1 MDERKLLIADDSELN
16 RAILVSVLE
25 KNFDILEAADGK
37 EAIATLAAHE
47 GNIAALLLDVVMPE
61 ADGFE
66 VLEEMNRRG
75 WIDEI
80 PTIMISV
87 ETGGSYIDR
96 AFQLGAADYVS
107 RPFVPNMIRRRVI
120 NAILLHTKTRKLTGL
135 IADRFYRRERNT
147 DILAAILGYAVE
159 FRSGERGTHMTNV
172 SRITGLLLHRL
183 LERTDRCPIGPED
196 IETVCIASSLHDIG
210 KLLIPEGILT
220 KPTALTP
227 DEFGI
232 VKQHTRLGAK
242 IISDLPIYQ
251 NETIIKYA
259 LEICRW
265 HHERWNGEGYP
276 DGLKGE
282 DIPIAAQVV
291 SLADAYDALT
301 SKRCYKEALSH
312 EKSLEMIRGGE
323 CGSFNPLL
331 LECLTECGAQLHAE
345 LSIASD
351 TGSQLHRLA
360 DAQHISDA
368 LLRENALPGQ
378 NHIVQ
383 SLSRLQQ
390 KGRFFNQSVRC
401 IQFDYDVATGH
412 LSFSAWAAE
421 HMGVPKDLLL
431 PDEVEEIGFPLADIA
446 RIQKALRATS
456 AEHPYTELS
465 MLLPVDGE
473 LRWHH
478 VRLCSLW
485 SDDSVPAYIGAV
497 GQADPAE
504 QFFDYHYDL
513 YHDVLTN
520 AYNRRFFEKQ
530 LRKLVEVD
538 AIAMLDL
545 DQFKQI
551 NDVYG
556 HQAGD
561 DALRILV
568 SAVTACVRNRND
580 ALVRYGGDEFLLIF
594 PHIPEHVFIK
604 RLEQI
609 RATVQALHMIEYPDL
624 HLTVSIGGVYG
635 ACPLDPG
642 IRQADKLLYQAKEC
656 RNKCITAAFSA
667 EEAEKTKP
675 NQESDKL

>member
-1 MDERKLLIADDSELN
+1 MSA
-16 RAILVSVLE
+16 
-25 KNFDILEAADGK
+25 G
-37 EAIATLAAHE
+37 T
-47 GNIAALLLDVVMPE
+47 
-61 ADGFE
+61 
-66 VLEEMNRRG
+66 
-75 WIDEI
+75 
-80 PTIMISV
+80 
-87 ETGGSYIDR
+87 
-96 AFQLGAADYVS
+96 GAA
-107 RPFVPNMIRRRVI
+107 
-120 NAILLHTKTRKLTGL
+120 TRTG
-135 IADRFYRRERNT
+135 
-147 DILAAILGYAVE
+147 
-159 FRSGERGTHMTNV
+159 
-172 SRITGLLLHRL
+172 
-183 LERTDRCPIGPED
+183 
-196 IETVCIASSLHDIG
+196 
-210 KLLIPEGILT
+210 
-220 KPTALTP
+220 
-227 DEFGI
+227 
-232 VKQHTRLGAK
+232 
-242 IISDLPIYQ
+242 
-251 NETIIKYA
+251 
-259 LEICRW
+259 
-265 HHERWNGEGYP
+265 
-276 DGLKGE
+276 KGE
-282 DIPIAAQVV
+282 QIPIAAQVV
-291 SLADAYDALT
+291 SMADVYDALT
-301 SKRCYKEALSH
+301 SERCYKKAFDH
-312 EKSLEMIRGGE
+312 DTAVKMILNGE
-323 CGSFNPLL
+323 CGQFNPLL

-378 NHIVQ
+378 EHIAQ

-401 IQFDYDVATGH
+401 IQFDYDEPTGH

-421 HMGVPKDLLL
+421 HIGVPKDLHL
-431 PDEVEEIGFPLADIA
+431 PDEIEETGLAPADIA

-485 SDDSVPAYIGAV
+485 SDDSVPTYIGAA

-504 QFFDYHYDL
+504 QFFDYHHDL

-530 LRKLVEVD
+530 LRKLMEVD